1 MLSAMIECQGL
12 QPEKQI
18 LLFGSIDLAC
28 RVYCILRLLLTLIL
42 LSLSLF
48 VVFLSS
54 PFCADR
60 TNGRRLKGLKP
71 KEQRAWHTG
80 IPVSLFF
87 VQELLLQYPS
97 VEKSLPLKLF
107 LLIFG
112 APELVR
118 LALNKENITLPHC
131 CTSSPVSK
139 NQKGLS
145 YGIQRCRP
153 WNISVANGN
162 PRYGQTGIFALYQR
176 TMSSRRNEVTRYLFF
191 PLQKHQHRLE

>member
-1 MLSAMIECQGL
+1 MSVVADMLSGTLEYQGL
-12 QPEKQI
+12 QPETQI
-18 LLFGSIDLAC
+18 PLIPRQF
-28 RVYCILRLLLTLIL
+28 LTFKL
-42 LSLSLF
+42 LSVILF
-48 VVFLSS
+48 VVFLLCT
-54 PFCADR
+54 FCTDR
-60 TNGRRLKGLKP
+60 KY
-71 KEQRAWHTG
+71 QRARHTG

-107 LLIFG
+107 LLIFR

-162 PRYGQTGIFALYQR
+162 PR
-176 TMSSRRNEVTRYLFF
+176 
-191 PLQKHQHRLE
+191 QK

>member
-1 MLSAMIECQGL
+1 M
-12 QPEKQI
+12 
-18 LLFGSIDLAC
+18 
-28 RVYCILRLLLTLIL
+28 V
-42 LSLSLF
+42 
-48 VVFLSS
+48 
-54 PFCADR
+54 
-60 TNGRRLKGLKP
+60 
-71 KEQRAWHTG
+71 
-80 IPVSLFF
+80 
-87 VQELLLQYPS
+87 
-97 VEKSLPLKLF
+97 PLKLF

-162 PRYGQTGIFALYQR
+162 PRYGQTGILALYQR
-176 TMSSRRNEVTRYLFF
+176 TMSSRWNEVTRYLFF
-191 PLQKHQHRLE
+191 PLQKHQHRFIRAGADVLYIVNLINHHFHALCSNLYNGNRAF

>member
-1 MLSAMIECQGL
+1 MTKTQYFICLDQHL
-12 QPEKQI
+12 Y
-18 LLFGSIDLAC
+18 
-28 RVYCILRLLLTLIL
+28 YCLLLSFIH
-42 LSLSLF
+42 F
-48 VVFLSS
+48 VVFLFS

-71 KEQRAWHTG
+71 KYQRARHTG

-107 LLIFG
+107 LLIFR

-162 PRYGQTGIFALYQR
+162 PR
-176 TMSSRRNEVTRYLFF
+176 
-191 PLQKHQHRLE
+191 QK

>member
-1 MLSAMIECQGL
+1 MSGFATRKTNSAIRKHRLSM
-12 QPEKQI
+12 PS
-18 LLFGSIDLAC
+18 LLYSTAALKLNTFVVES
-28 RVYCILRLLLTLIL
+28 
-42 LSLSLF
+42 F

-71 KEQRAWHTG
+71 KEQRARHTG

-118 LALNKENITLPHC
+118 LAL
-131 CTSSPVSK
+131 
-139 NQKGLS
+139 
-145 YGIQRCRP
+145 
-153 WNISVANGN
+153 
-162 PRYGQTGIFALYQR
+162 
-176 TMSSRRNEVTRYLFF
+176 
-191 PLQKHQHRLE
+191 